1 MSIKATIAMN
11 ISINDN
17 QDMAVFNSFIS
28 VLFNN
33 SELKDPL
40 FKIERIEVVKFK
52 QSVNLEAAVS
62 LSGNDKQ
69 HFMKYI
75 DSIFYSFPLNITR
88 KYEVFTLEEKI
99 NEKME

>member
-17 QDMAVFNSFIS
+17 TDLEVFNSFIS
-28 VLFNN
+28 ILFNN

-52 QSVNLEAAVS
+52 ENVNLEAILS
-62 LSGNDKQ
+62 SSGNDKQ
-69 HFMKYI
+69 YFMKHI
-75 DSIFYSFPLNITR
+75 ESIFYSFPLNITR
-88 KYEVFTLEEKI
+88 KSELFELEEKI
-99 NEKME
+99 NE